1 MEEGGPKGLRVEGT
15 TRIRVQRREA
25 NKEGGKE
32 EDGVFTGREE
42 QQPQHKEEKEEKEEG
57 EKEEILALQGVQ
69 VRADAKLKMDIF
81 LSHKDHHACHAC
93 PTCPDC
99 AFAGSFLIL
108 PAARR
113 ASPSMSSEHPSPPL
127 VSSNHRVGISDVL
140 RELRIHEDDSFS
152 LAIVPSSLPPGTP
165 FSINSISLQHE

>member
-1 MEEGGPKGLRVEGT
+1 MEEGGHKGLQVEGT
-15 TRIRVQRREA
+15 TRIHVQRRREA

-32 EDGVFTGREE
+32 EEGVPAGREE
-42 QQPQHKEEKEEKEEG
+42 QQPQHKEEEEG

-81 LSHKDHHACHAC
+81 LSHKDHHDCHAC

-113 ASPSMSSEHPSPPL
+113 PSPSMSSEHPSPPL
-127 VSSNHRVGISDVL
+127 VSSNHRMGISDIL

-152 LAIVPSSLPPGTP
+152 LSIVPSSLPSGTP
-165 FSINSISLQHE
+165 FSIHSISLQHE